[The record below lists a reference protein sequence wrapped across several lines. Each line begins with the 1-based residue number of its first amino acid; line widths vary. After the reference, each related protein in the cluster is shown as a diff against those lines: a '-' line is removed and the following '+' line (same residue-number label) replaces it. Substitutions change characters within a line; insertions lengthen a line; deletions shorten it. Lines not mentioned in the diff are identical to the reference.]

1 MINVV
6 GSSQFR
12 SACRAQ
18 SIILAA
24 GLSVQEFCTMERG
37 ERIMPELYLTK
48 KEARKFILYKQGLL
62 GNYRF
67 IGKSGI
73 LDFIRQAGCIQFD
86 PIDVCGKNPE
96 IVLQSRIGGFTRT
109 MLYELLYVDRK
120 LLDYFDKNLS
130 IMPVEDWK
138 YFERERENHRKW
150 ERSHEEIRQVHDKI
164 ITAIS
169 EKGPLCSADLDIS
182 QKVDW
187 YWSETKLSRAA
198 LEHMYFSGELA
209 IHHKKGNKD
218 AADKKV
224 KRFNAPGK
232 SGNIKY
238 YDLIENCIPE
248 EILKAPDPYPDDFAH
263 RKWRVLRR
271 IGSLGLLWNRASDA
285 WLGIPGLKA
294 GERND
299 IFAQLQSEG
308 RILPVKVEDIDH
320 TLYCLAADA
329 GIAEYCKR
337 ESPAKRRCEFIAPLD
352 NMMWDRNL
360 IKEIFDFEY
369 KWEIYT
375 PQPQRKYGYYVLPI
389 LYGEGLVG
397 RIEMAYDRKERK
409 LNVSHIWYEP
419 GVRVTKKMESG
430 IKSALKRFEAFNGS

>member
-1 MINVV
+1 M
-6 GSSQFR
+6 S
-12 SACRAQ
+12 
-18 SIILAA
+18 
-24 GLSVQEFCTMERG
+24 
-37 ERIMPELYLTK
+37 ELYLTK

-62 GNYRF
+62 GDRRF

-86 PIDVCGKNPE
+86 PVDVCGKNPE
-96 IVLQSRIGGFTRT
+96 IVLQSRIGGFTKA

-120 LLDYFDKNLS
+120 LVDYFDKNLS
-130 IMPVEDWK
+130 IMPMEDWK
-138 YFERERENHRKW
+138 YFERERENHRQW
-150 ERSHEEIRQVHDKI
+150 ERSHEEILQVHDKI
-164 ITAIS
+164 IAAIS
-169 EKGPLCSADLDIS
+169 EKGSQCSADLDIS

-187 YWSETKLSRAA
+187 YWSKTKLSRAA

-209 IHHKKGNKD
+209 IHHKGGNM
-218 AADKKV
+218 
-224 KRFNAPGK
+224 
-232 SGNIKY
+232 KY

-248 EILKAPDPYPDDFAH
+248 EILKAPDPYPDDFDH

-285 WLGIPGLKA
+285 WLGIQGLKA

-299 IFAQLQSEG
+299 IFEQLMSEG
-308 RILPVKVEDIDH
+308 CILPVKVEGIAH
-320 TLYCLAADA
+320 TLYCLAGDE
-329 GIAEYCKR
+329 GIAEYSKG
-337 ESPAKRRCEFIAPLD
+337 ESPAKQRCEFIAPLD

-389 LYGEGLVG
+389 LFGERLVG
-397 RIEMAYDRKERK
+397 RIEMAYDRKNRQ
-409 LNVSHIWYEP
+409 LNVSNIWYEP
-419 GVRVTKKMESG
+419 GVRVTKKLESG

>member
-1 MINVV
+1 MH
-6 GSSQFR
+6 
-12 SACRAQ
+12 
-18 SIILAA
+18 
-24 GLSVQEFCTMERG
+24 
-37 ERIMPELYLTK
+37 ELYLTK

-62 GNYRF
+62 GDRRF

-86 PIDVCGKNPE
+86 PVDVCGKNPE
-96 IVLQSRIGGFTRT
+96 IVLQSRIGGFTKA

-120 LLDYFDKNLS
+120 LVDYFDKNLS
-130 IMPVEDWK
+130 IMPMEDWK
-138 YFERERENHRKW
+138 YFERERESHRQW
-150 ERSHEEIRQVHDKI
+150 ERSHEEILQVHDKI
-164 ITAIS
+164 IAAIS
-169 EKGPLCSADLDIS
+169 EKGPRCSADLDIS

-187 YWSETKLSRAA
+187 YWSRTKLSRAA

-209 IHHKKGNKD
+209 IHHKGGNM
-218 AADKKV
+218 
-224 KRFNAPGK
+224 
-232 SGNIKY
+232 KY

-248 EILKAPDPYPDDFAH
+248 EILKAPDPYPDDFDH

-285 WLGIPGLKA
+285 WLGIQGLKA

-299 IFAQLQSEG
+299 IFEQLMSEG
-308 RILPVKVEDIDH
+308 RILPVKVEGIAH
-320 TLYCLAADA
+320 TLYCLAGDE
-329 GIAEYCKR
+329 GIAEYSKG
-337 ESPAKRRCEFIAPLD
+337 ESPAKQRCEFIAPLD

-389 LYGEGLVG
+389 LFGERLVG
-397 RIEMAYDRKERK
+397 RIEMAYDRKNRQ
-409 LNVSHIWYEP
+409 LNVSNIWYEP
-419 GVRVTKKMESG
+419 GVRVTKKLESG